1 MEKKRPLL
9 LSLILLLFLIPVLI
23 LLFRCAAPG
32 LLPRKEPAYEQKYAV
47 PEGAQILFYPLDD
60 GLITA
65 GYLNKRY
72 LEKNSFN
79 HFGTDITT
87 VGNGIAAVAASGT
100 GTVLATES
108 DDNNLGSIAVIRYD
122 NVYSPALGKSV
133 PLIARYY
140 HMVSISVREGDLV
153 TARQEIGKIDR
164 QHKWYNHVH
173 IELDT
178 DTAHPFNTPQVA
190 ESSSDLLIRFPA
202 SGDSLLDPVDVL
214 VCGTEQQTIPAPT
227 SDCCEP
233 KDNAAYWEAEFYPA
247 AG

>member
-1 MEKKRPLL
+1 MKKAYILL
-9 LSLILLLFLIPVLI
+9 FPLLLFLITI
-23 LLFRCAAPG
+23 LLLLLRHAAPSS
-32 LLPRKEPAYEQKYAV
+32 LLPKKEPFYEQKYAV

-87 VGNGIAAVAASGT
+87 AGNGIAAVTASGT

-122 NVYSPALGKSV
+122 NVYSPALGKGV

-140 HMVSISVREGDLV
+140 HMVSISVGEGDEV
-153 TARQEIGKIDR
+153 TARQEIGRIDR

-202 SGDSLLDPVDVL
+202 SGDSLLDPADIL
-214 VCGTEQQTIPAPT
+214 VCGTGQQIVPAPT